1 MILCLPMSFT
11 KHSLSAKQDYH
22 CKWFVAS
29 PGELAQLAS
38 LDIPRVSLMSMRGA
52 AVLAHLPTSRA
63 LKQHLFTL
71 LLSCDGLR
79 CLTQIHNQVIVNGLS
94 DRNFILAKLLSFY
107 ITSGSLSSAVK
118 VFENI
123 ATPSTAV
130 WNQLIR
136 GHGESPTPYKSVE
149 LYGRMA
155 FTESKPD
162 EYTYSYLL
170 NACVNSGRLFRVG
183 EQVHGTVLRSGYC
196 SNVFV
201 RTILIRIY
209 DLHGG
214 DDGIAGARMV
224 FDEMGERNVMLCN
237 TLLSGYVRRGDIDT
251 AWRVFREMPEK
262 NVVSWT
268 TLIAGC
274 AKNGNCSKA
283 LSLFYK
289 MQRANVKLDQ
299 VVLIAVL
306 SACAELGDL
315 NLGKW
320 IHSYV
325 VEKFCAKNKAVLV
338 SLSNAIIHMYASCG
352 LIDRAYEVF
361 RLMPRRSTV
370 SWTTMIT
377 GFAKQ
382 GLAEEALAIFH
393 LMLSLGK
400 EDEKPDELTL
410 LGVLGACSHGGLVD
424 EGRYLFHSMKQSW
437 GINPTIEHYGSM
449 VDLLSRSGHLDE
461 AYQLIESMP
470 MKPND
475 VVWGAL
481 LGGCRIH
488 KNPELASQVAQKLVH
503 ELDPEV
509 ASGYLSMLSDTYA
522 IAKRWKDVASIRLK
536 MAETGVRK
544 PTGRS
549 WVQVNGTLHDFVAG
563 DWSHKHSSLIYNAL
577 SELIQQAKQQVRE
590 PDLLDMLSVAE

>member
-1 MILCLPMSFT
+1 MS
-11 KHSLSAKQDYH
+11 
-22 CKWFVAS
+22 V
-29 PGELAQLAS
+29 G
-38 LDIPRVSLMSMRGA
+38 G
-52 AVLAHLPTSRA
+52 AVLAHLPASRA
-63 LKQHLFTL
+63 LKQRLFTL

-79 CLTQIHNQVIVNGLS
+79 SLTQVHNQIIVNGLS
-94 DRNFILAKLLSFY
+94 DKNFILAKLLSFY
-107 ITSGSLSSAVK
+107 ITAGSLSSALK
-118 VFENI
+118 VFEDI

-136 GHGESPTPYKSVE
+136 GHGESPMPHRSVE
-149 LYGRMA
+149 FYGRMVVTNA
-155 FTESKPD
+155 KPD

-170 NACVNSGRLFRVG
+170 NACVKSRGLFRVG

-214 DDGIAGARMV
+214 DDGITRARMV
-224 FDEMGERNVMLCN
+224 FDEIGERNVMLWN
-237 TLLSGYVRRGDIDT
+237 TLLTGYVCRGDINA
-251 AWRVFREMPEK
+251 AWRVFHEMPEK

-274 AKNGNCSKA
+274 AKNGNCRKA

-289 MQRANVKLDQ
+289 MRRADVKLDQ

-315 NLGKW
+315 KLGKW
-320 IHSYV
+320 IHSYA
-325 VEKFCAKNKAVLV
+325 VEKFCAKNKPVLV
-338 SLSNAIIHMYASCG
+338 SLNNAIIHMYASCG

-400 EDEKPDELTL
+400 EDEKPDKLTF

-424 EGRYLFHSMKQSW
+424 EGRYLFKSMKQSW
-437 GINPTIEHYGSM
+437 GIDPTIEHYGSM
-449 VDLLSRSGHLDE
+449 VDLLSRSGHLEE
-461 AYQLIESMP
+461 AYKLIQSMP

-488 KNPELASQVAQKLVH
+488 KNPELASLVAQKLFH
-503 ELDPEV
+503 ELDPDI
-509 ASGYLSMLSDTYA
+509 AAGYLSMLSDTYA
-522 IAKRWKDVASIRLK
+522 IAKRWEEVANIRLK
-536 MAETGVRK
+536 MAETGVKK
-544 PTGRS
+544 PAGRS
-549 WVQVNGTLHDFVAG
+549 WVQVNGTVHDFVAG
-563 DWSHKHSSLIYNAL
+563 DWSHKHSSLIYNVL
-577 SELIQQAKQQVRE
+577 GQLIQQAKQQTRQQ
-590 PDLLDMLSVAE
+590 DLPDMLSVVE